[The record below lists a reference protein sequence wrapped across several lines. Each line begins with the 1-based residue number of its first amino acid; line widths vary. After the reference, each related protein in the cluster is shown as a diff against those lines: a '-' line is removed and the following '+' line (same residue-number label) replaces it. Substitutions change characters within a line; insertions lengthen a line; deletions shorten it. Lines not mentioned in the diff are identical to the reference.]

1 MKRKKVCALLCITAI
16 STATVTPVM
25 ATEGNTAQVQNEA
38 YQEQRKVT
46 DGAENDEVSENAG
59 IGNEE
64 TTDHTDP
71 EEAIENSEQADENQD
86 SVQGQKDQHT
96 IIEEVPEQS
105 DPRAQMRKKKI
116 FRKKGGMLIKT
127 AIHIIMNMVWHLK
140 IQ

>member
-1 MKRKKVCALLCITAI
+1 MCIRDR
-16 STATVTPVM
+16 
-25 ATEGNTAQVQNEA
+25 VQNEA
-38 YQEQRKVT
+38 NQEQRNVT

-105 DPRAQMRKKKI
+105 ETQ
-116 FRKKGGMLIKT
+116 LSL
-127 AIHIIMNMVWHLK
+127 IHILQQMQGLCLLIVRNT
-140 IQ
+140 